1 MALQNEQEAVLVAA
15 EDEEEQLPESEETA
29 LALNVDEL
37 RFWVKQ
43 VCLTCRPSL
52 TICSTLVSV

>member
-1 MALQNEQEAVLVAA
+1 MAQKGQEAVLVAA
-15 EDEEEQLPESEETA
+15 EDEEEPLPESEETA

-43 VCLTCRPSL
+43 VCSYPLKLALEAPAFES
-52 TICSTLVSV
+52 SQ